1 MPRLLVS
8 QEILEMMIQRQLVLL
23 LLVLFWGI
31 TAVIPTYAQTEQPT
45 VRAVMFWMEGCGH
58 CDWVKQYTLA
68 PLEEQYGAQ
77 LDIHLVE
84 LRTAA
89 DFDQLFDLAAA
100 HGVPRSNVGV
110 PFLVIGDQMLIGSG
124 QIPAELPGL
133 IETHLATGGIGF
145 PDMPGM
151 APFLPPVEVAPAVP
165 EVVPEPV
172 APEPVVPA
180 PEVAP
185 ADPVTA
191 AATAEPLSDGFL
203 LAIFIIVGMVMAV
216 GYTAVHLIR
225 ARKGE
230 DPILA
235 LPADGVWQNY
245 VLPALIFLGL
255 GVAGYLAYVETQAVA
270 AICGPIG
277 NCNAVQTSE
286 YAYLFGIPIGVL
298 GVIGYLAILATWLW
312 GQWQNNRR
320 VPLIL
325 LAMTGFGV
333 LFSIYLT
340 YLEPF
345 VIGAVCAWCLSSAVI
360 MTLLM
365 LLVLSPAA
373 QEMQPVT
380 ARNMRIRKKGQRK

>member
-1 MPRLLVS
+1 
-8 QEILEMMIQRQLVLL
+8 MMLQRQLVLL

-31 TAVIPTYAQTEQPT
+31 TAVTPAKAQNEQPT

-58 CDWVKQYTLA
+58 CDWVKLYTLA
-68 PLEEQYGAQ
+68 PLQEQYGAQ

-133 IETHLATGGIGF
+133 IETHLAAGGIGF

-151 APFLPPVEVAPAVP
+151 APFLPPVEVAPAV
-165 EVVPEPV
+165 
-172 APEPVVPA
+172 

-203 LAIFIIVGMVMAV
+203 LAIFIIVGMVLAV

-230 DPILA
+230 DPIFA
-235 LPADGVWQNY
+235 LPAGGIWQNY

-255 GVAGYLAYVETQAVA
+255 GVAGYLAYVETQAVT

-312 GQWQNNRR
+312 GQWQNDRR

-373 QEMQPVT
+373 QEMQPAP
-380 ARNMRIRKKGQRK
+380 ARNVRMQKKGSGKK

>member
-1 MPRLLVS
+1 MRHKLL
-8 QEILEMMIQRQLVLL
+8 IFVLPFL
-23 LLVLFWGI
+23 LGI
-31 TAVIPTYAQTEQPT
+31 TAVFPTTQPLHAQTEQP
-45 VRAVMFWMEGCGH
+45 VVKAVMFWMEGCGH

-77 LDIHLVE
+77 LEIHLVE
-84 LRTAA
+84 LRSSA
-89 DFDQLFDLAAA
+89 DFDQLFNMAAA
-100 HGVPRSNVGV
+100 HDIPRSHVGV
-110 PFLVIGDQMLIGSG
+110 PFMVIGDQMLIGSG

-133 IETHLATGGIGF
+133 IETHLAAGGIGF

-151 APFLPPVEVAPAVP
+151 AAFLPPPAPVEAAPAVP
-165 EVVPEPV
+165 EAAPAVPGV

-180 PEVAP
+180 PEVVP
-185 ADPVTA
+185 VDPVTA

-203 LAIFIIVGMVMAV
+203 LAILIIVGMVLAL

-230 DPILA
+230 DPIFA
-235 LPADGVWQNY
+235 LPAGGVWQNY

-255 GVAGYLAYVETQAVA
+255 GVAGYLAYVETQAVTA
-270 AICGPIG
+270 VCGPIG

-312 GQWQNNRR
+312 GQWQNDRR
-320 VPLIL
+320 TPLIL

-365 LLVLSPAA
+365 LLVLNPAA
-373 QEMQPVT
+373 QEMQPAPV
-380 ARNMRIRKKGQRK
+380 RNVRLQKKGRRK

>member
-1 MPRLLVS
+1 MRR
-8 QEILEMMIQRQLVLL
+8 IMILL
-23 LLVLFWGI
+23 LAGLLWGI
-31 TAVIPTYAQTEQPT
+31 TAVIPANAQTEQPT

-68 PLEEQYGAQ
+68 PLQEQYGAQ

-89 DFDQLFDLAAA
+89 DFDQLFDMAAA
-100 HGVPRSNVGV
+100 HGVLRSHVGV
-110 PFLVIGDQMLIGSG
+110 PFMVIGDQMLIGSG

-133 IETHLATGGIGF
+133 IETHLAAGGIGF

-151 APFLPPVEVAPAVP
+151 APFLPPPPPVDVAPAAP
-165 EVVPEPV
+165 EIAPEPV
-172 APEPVVPA
+172 APEAAVPA
-180 PEVAP
+180 PEVIP
-185 ADPVTA
+185 VDPVTA

-203 LAIFIIVGMVMAV
+203 LAIFIIVGMVLAL

-230 DPILA
+230 DPIFS
-235 LPADGVWQNY
+235 LPAGGVWQNY

-255 GVAGYLAYVETQAVA
+255 GVAAYLAYVETQAVTA
-270 AICGPIG
+270 VCGPIG

-312 GQWQNNRR
+312 GQWQNDRR

-373 QEMQPVT
+373 HEVQLAT
-380 ARNMRIRKKGQRK
+380 APRTKTHKGRHR

>member
-1 MPRLLVS
+1 
-8 QEILEMMIQRQLVLL
+8 MIQRQLVLL

-31 TAVIPTYAQTEQPT
+31 TAVTPAKAQTEQPT

-58 CDWVKQYTLA
+58 CDWVKLYTLA
-68 PLEEQYGAQ
+68 PLQEQYEAQ

-133 IETHLATGGIGF
+133 IETHLAAGGIGF

-203 LAIFIIVGMVMAV
+203 LAIFIIVGMVLAL

-255 GVAGYLAYVETQAVA
+255 GVAGYLAYVETQAVT

-312 GQWQNNRR
+312 GQWQNDRR

-373 QEMQPVT
+373 QEMQPAP
-380 ARNMRIRKKGQRK
+380 ARNMRLPKKGRGKK

>member
-1 MPRLLVS
+1 
-8 QEILEMMIQRQLVLL
+8 MIQRQLVLL

-31 TAVIPTYAQTEQPT
+31 TAVTPAKAQTEQPT

-58 CDWVKQYTLA
+58 CDWVKLYTLA
-68 PLEEQYGAQ
+68 PLQEQYEAQ

-133 IETHLATGGIGF
+133 IETHLAAGGIGF

-165 EVVPEPV
+165 EVVPEPVVPEPV

-203 LAIFIIVGMVMAV
+203 LAIFIIVGMVLAV

-230 DPILA
+230 DPIFT
-235 LPADGVWQNY
+235 LPAGGVWQNY

-255 GVAGYLAYVETQAVA
+255 GVAGYLAYVETQAVTA
-270 AICGPIG
+270 VCGPIG

-312 GQWQNNRR
+312 GQWQNDRR

-373 QEMQPVT
+373 HEVQLAT
-380 ARNMRIRKKGQRK
+380 APRTKTHKGRHR